1 MTTHP
6 DLSKI
11 SKISKN
17 IYLSGIF
24 PMEED
29 HSQIKKL
36 NIKYILSCVDR
47 KYVSDVHDKIMFDN
61 PNLTILYIPYNDDIS
76 QNLWEK
82 NNSSINIVKYS
93 ASVEQFNS
101 LLYQY
106 TNYQHKPMIEIAYH
120 FINKSISE
128 GENILVHCMAGIS
141 RSVSMLTYYYMK
153 KYNLTYDCVIQ
164 NIRINRSIANPNDSF
179 KTQLKYFYKKKD
191 KFTED
196 DAIKIINHLKYN

>member
-1 MTTHP
+1 MTTHS

-11 SKISKN
+11 SKISNN

-29 HSQIKKL
+29 YSQIKKL

-47 KYVSDVHDKIMFDN
+47 KYVSDVHDKIMSDN
-61 PNLTILYIPYNDDIS
+61 PDLTILYIPYNDDIS

-93 ASVEQFNS
+93 ASIEQFNS
-101 LLYQY
+101 LLSQY

-120 FINKSISE
+120 FINKATTE

-153 KYNLTYDCVIQ
+153 KYNLTYDYVIQ
-164 NIRINRSIANPNDSF
+164 NIKTYRSIANPNDSF
-179 KTQLKYFYKKKD
+179 KAQLKYFYKKKD
-191 KFTED
+191 KFTES

>member
-11 SKISKN
+11 SKISNN

-29 HSQIKKL
+29 HTQIKKL
-36 NIKYILSCVDR
+36 GIKYILSCVDR

-61 PNLTILYIPYNDDIS
+61 PDLTILYIPYNDDIS

-82 NNSSINIVKYS
+82 NNSLINIVKYS
-93 ASVEQFNS
+93 ASIDQFNY
-101 LLYQY
+101 LLSQY
-106 TNYQHKPMIEIAYH
+106 NNYQKKPMIEVAYH
-120 FINKSISE
+120 FINKAINE

-153 KYNLTYDCVIQ
+153 KYNLTYEYVLQ
-164 NIRINRSIANPNDSF
+164 NIRTNRSIANPNDSF
-179 KTQLKYFYKKKD
+179 KTQLKHFYKKKD
-191 KFTED
+191 KFNEN
-196 DAIKIINHLKYN
+196 DAIRIISYLKYN